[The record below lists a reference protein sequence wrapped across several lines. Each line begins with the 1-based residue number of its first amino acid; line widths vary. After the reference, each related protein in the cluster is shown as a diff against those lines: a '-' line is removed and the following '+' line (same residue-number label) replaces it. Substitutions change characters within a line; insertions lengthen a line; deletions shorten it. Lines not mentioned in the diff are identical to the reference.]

1 MFKQYKLKNYKF
13 ILVMYVVILNVIGI
27 LLIGSAKPSVQS
39 KQIFGMIAGLT
50 IMVMLSLIDYNFILK
65 FSWLIYFFMI
75 GVLLLVMFAGDDA
88 GGAQRWFEIGGFRFQ
103 PSELAKILIILFFA
117 YFFMKHEEKINTPK
131 VLISSFILAGIPLAL
146 ILKQPDLSTTI
157 VTALIF
163 AALLFVAGLSYKIVV
178 GVLAVSIP
186 SAVILFTL
194 LIQDKL
200 PFIKSYQVTRVM
212 AWLYPDDYPAD
223 AYQQQNSIMAIGSG
237 QLWGKGLNNTDATS
251 VKNGNFIPE
260 PQTDFIFAVAGEEL
274 GFIGTVIII
283 ILLLFITIECILI
296 ARKAKDTAGKMICC
310 GFAALVGFQSLVNIG
325 VASGVLPNTASI
337 CQLWSY
343 IASIIIYRGGA
354 CIECWTTA
362 EKILTGGNRI
372 MNIGLIAH
380 DSKKKLMQ
388 NFCIAYRGILSK
400 NELYAT
406 GTTGRLIE
414 EVTNLNVHKYLA
426 GHLGGSQQLGAQIE
440 HNEIDLVI
448 FLRDPLT
455 PKSHEP
461 DVNNVVKL
469 CDTHNIPLATNLAT
483 AELLIRALDRGDL
496 EWREMYK

>member
-1 MFKQYKLKNYKF
+1 MFKQYKLRNYKF

-39 KQIFGMIAGLT
+39 KQILGMIAGLT

-65 FSWLIYFFMI
+65 FSWLIYFFMV
-75 GVLLLVMFAGDDA
+75 GVLKFVWIYYAGMNVLLLLVMFAGDDA
-88 GGAQRWFEIGGFRFQ
+88 GGAQRWFEIGGLRFQ

-163 AALLFVAGLSYKIVV
+163 AALLFVAGLSYKIVT

-325 VASGVLPNTASI
+325 VASGVLPNTG
-337 CQLWSY
+337 LPLPFVSY
-343 IASIIIYRGGA
+343 G
-354 CIECWTTA
+354 
-362 EKILTGGNRI
+362 LTSLLSLY
-372 MNIGLIAH
+372 IGVGL
-380 DSKKKLMQ
+380 
-388 NFCIAYRGILSK
+388 
-400 NELYAT
+400 
-406 GTTGRLIE
+406 
-414 EVTNLNVHKYLA
+414 VLNVGLQPKKY
-426 GHLGGSQQLGAQIE
+426 
-440 HNEIDLVI
+440 
-448 FLRDPLT
+448 
-455 PKSHEP
+455 
-461 DVNNVVKL
+461 
-469 CDTHNIPLATNLAT
+469 
-483 AELLIRALDRGDL
+483 
-496 EWREMYK
+496 